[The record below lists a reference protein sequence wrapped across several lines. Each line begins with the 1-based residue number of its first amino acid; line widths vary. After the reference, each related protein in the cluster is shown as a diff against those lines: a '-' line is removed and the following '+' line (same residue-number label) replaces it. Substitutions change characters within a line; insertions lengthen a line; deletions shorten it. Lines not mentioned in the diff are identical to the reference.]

1 MPADVCQFLRDSIW
15 FESDDLL
22 MSLTF
27 DNSSKEREKGRI
39 ELQRWHDLTD
49 LPMMQVSIYN
59 RPTVLECASQLANG
73 SYILYSMCVYNIYIW
88 VRRNNRAPCKWFRSS
103 CLCVHAFEVHSCS
116 SRPGFFA

>member
-59 RPTVLECASQLANG
+59 
-73 SYILYSMCVYNIYIW
+73 
-88 VRRNNRAPCKWFRSS
+88 
-103 CLCVHAFEVHSCS
+103 
-116 SRPGFFA
+116 

>member
-1 MPADVCQFLRDSIW
+1 MAIDADVCQFLRDSIW

-22 MSLTF
+22 MSLTY
-27 DNSSKEREKGRI
+27 DSSKEREKGRI

-73 SYILYSMCVYNIYIW
+73 SYIL
-88 VRRNNRAPCKWFRSS
+88 
-103 CLCVHAFEVHSCS
+103 
-116 SRPGFFA
+116 